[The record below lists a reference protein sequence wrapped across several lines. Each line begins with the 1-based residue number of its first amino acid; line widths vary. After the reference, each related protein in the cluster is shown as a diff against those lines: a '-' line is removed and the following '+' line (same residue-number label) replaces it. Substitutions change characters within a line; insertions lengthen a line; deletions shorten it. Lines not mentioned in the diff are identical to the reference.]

1 MSKKVADWS
10 WLWALPEE
18 RPHHPYS
25 PSSLQNLEACPCYKN
40 RNSTNERAVAG
51 TLAHKV
57 VETQEDDLRISDKDF
72 LAAAECL
79 DFVEERRA
87 AIQREL
93 DNAIGCNEKVQEEK
107 EIYLPIDDCRFADCD
122 STTAGYV
129 DHLLLAEPL
138 YYAELIDWKFGMWQV
153 EGAENNLQ
161 GIAYTLGVFKRFPKI
176 QTVRFWFKQPHI
188 EFLTEHTFQRAD
200 IPALYLRVQTV
211 VAKAR
216 VARAAGDFK
225 TARPYVPV
233 CNFCQEVGRCP
244 RMLDFALRI
253 AKKFHPVEFPESL
266 TLGQLQDPENT
277 TKFLNLCSIMKVFS
291 EGGRRQV
298 TEQVLR
304 GSIPV
309 PEGMRLQEMPG
320 RREIVDLDK
329 FEKAAKA
336 VVPEDIYKS
345 SLSATFGPI
354 EAYLSEH
361 APRGQKKATVEEFQN
376 SLEASGAVTRGQP
389 YTFLKVSNKKKDE

>member
-1 MSKKVADWS
+1 MSKKTADWS

-51 TLAHKV
+51 TLTHKV

-79 DFVEERRA
+79 DFVEERRTYL
-87 AIQREL
+87 IGQIGLNDPMIEEL
-93 DNAIGCNEKVQEEK
+93 K
-107 EIYLPIDDCRFADCD
+107 EIYLPIDDCKFDDCD

-129 DHLLLAEPL
+129 DHLLLAPSL
-138 YYAELIDWKFGMWQV
+138 RYAELIDWKFGMWQV

-188 EFLTEHTFQRAD
+188 EFLTDHTFNRAD

-233 CNFCQEVGRCP
+233 CNFCDNIGKCP
-244 RMLDFALRI
+244 TMWETALKI

-266 TLGQLQDPENT
+266 TVGQLQDEVNT
-277 TKFLNLCSIMKVFS
+277 IKLLDLCAVMKAFS
-291 EGGRRQV
+291 GGGRTQI

-309 PEGMRLQEMPG
+309 PEGMMVQQMPG
-320 RREIVDLDK
+320 RREIKDLGA

-336 VVPEDIYKS
+336 LVPEEVYRGC
-345 SLSATFGPI
+345 LSATFGPI
-354 EAYLSEH
+354 EEYISEN
-361 APRGQKKATVEEFQN
+361 APRGHKKASVEAFQN
-376 SLEASGAVTRGQP
+376 SLEETGVVARGQG
-389 YTFLKVSNKKKDE
+389 YSFLKVSNKKQNDS

>member
-1 MSKKVADWS
+1 
-10 WLWALPEE
+10 
-18 RPHHPYS
+18 
-25 PSSLQNLEACPCYKN
+25 LEACPCYKN

-107 EIYLPIDDCRFADCD
+107 EIYLPIDNCRFDDCD

-161 GIAYTLGVFKRFPKI
+161 GIAYTLGVFKRFPKV

-188 EFLTEHTFQRAD
+188 EFLTEHTFQRSD

-233 CNFCQEVGRCP
+233 CNFCDNIGKCP
-244 RMLDFALRI
+244 IMWETALKI

-266 TLGQLQDPENT
+266 TVGQLQDEVNT
-277 TKFLNLCSIMKVFS
+277 IKLLDLCAVMKAFS
-291 EGGRRQV
+291 GGGRTQI

-309 PEGMRLQEMPG
+309 PEGMMVQQMPG
-320 RREIVDLDK
+320 RREIKDLGA

-336 VVPEDIYKS
+336 LVPEEVYRGC
-345 SLSATFGPI
+345 LSATFGPI
-354 EAYLSEH
+354 EEYISEN
-361 APRGQKKATVEEFQN
+361 APRGHKKASVEAFQQ
-376 SLEASGAVTRGQP
+376 SLEDSGVVARGQG
-389 YTFLKVSNKKKDE
+389 YSFLKVNNKTKTNE